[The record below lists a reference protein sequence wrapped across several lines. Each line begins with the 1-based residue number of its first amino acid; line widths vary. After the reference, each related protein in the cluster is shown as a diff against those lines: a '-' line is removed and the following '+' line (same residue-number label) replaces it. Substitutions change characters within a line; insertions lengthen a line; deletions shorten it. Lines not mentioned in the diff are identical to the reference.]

1 MRRYW
6 LIFAQA
12 VTVCLG
18 ILFVVTTLRPDLLRL
33 AGPAAGPQSA
43 AAAARPP
50 AARTQATA
58 SYADGV
64 ARAAPS
70 VVNVYTTKHVN
81 VPLIPLPDDPVLRQF
96 FGQVPGV
103 TRRQA
108 STSLGSGVIVNQ
120 DGYVLTNYH
129 VVQAAEAIE
138 VALSDGRRDTAKVV
152 GADPDTDLAVLKLAT
167 LRSLPAATLAPDRGL
182 RVGDV
187 VLAIGN
193 PFGVGQTTTL
203 GIVSAL
209 GRNGLGLNTYEN
221 FIQTDAAINP
231 GNSGGPLIDMRG
243 RVVGINTAIYSR
255 SGGSVGIGF
264 AIPSAMVRLVV
275 DSARAGV
282 KTVKRPWFGAR
293 LQSLTAEVAD
303 GLGLDR
309 PAGSV
314 VASVVDKGPADQAGL
329 KRSDVILSV
338 DGVNVDDPESFGYRF
353 ATRPIGGT
361 TMLSVLRG
369 GKRISIPVK
378 LVAAPETRPRDMV
391 KLTSRS
397 PLAGLTVGNMSPALA
412 EELSIET
419 GNDGVVVSEIEEGS
433 TAANVGFQRGDII
446 KALNGEQMTTSR
458 EVEAILRDRRRAW
471 EVTIIR
477 NGQTITSV
485 FPG

>member
-231 GNSGGPLIDMRG
+231 GNSGGALVDAAG
-243 RVVGINTAIYSR
+243 NLVGINTAIYSE
-255 SGGSVGIGF
+255 SGGSMGIGF
-264 AIPSAMVRLVV
+264 ATPIEIARKVMDEIVKTGAVKRGWLGVEPQDVTPEL
-275 DSARAGV
+275 ARA
-282 KTVKRPWFGAR
+282 F
-293 LQSLTAEVAD
+293 
-303 GLGLDR
+303 GLDR
-309 PAGSV
+309 DTAGV
-314 VASVVDKGPADQAGL
+314 IIAGVMRDGPAARGGL
-329 KRSDVILSV
+329 RVGDIVQSVNGKRMMDTASLLSEIAQLPPGQSAKLGILRSGKPAELAV
-338 DGVNVDDPESFGYRF
+338 VVG
-353 ATRPIGGT
+353 TRP
-361 TMLSVLRG
+361 
-369 GKRISIPVK
+369 GK
-378 LVAAPETRPRDMV
+378 PR
-391 KLTSRS
+391 
-397 PLAGLTVGNMSPALA
+397 
-412 EELSIET
+412 
-419 GNDGVVVSEIEEGS
+419 
-433 TAANVGFQRGDII
+433 
-446 KALNGEQMTTSR
+446 
-458 EVEAILRDRRRAW
+458 
-471 EVTIIR
+471 
-477 NGQTITSV
+477 
-485 FPG
+485 

>member
-50 AARTQATA
+50 AARAQATA

-231 GNSGGPLIDMRG
+231 GNSGGALVDAAG
-243 RVVGINTAIYSR
+243 NLVGINTAIYSE
-255 SGGSVGIGF
+255 SGGSMGIGF
-264 AIPSAMVRLVV
+264 ATPIEIARKVMDEIVKTGAVKRGWLGVEPQDVTPEL
-275 DSARAGV
+275 ARA
-282 KTVKRPWFGAR
+282 F
-293 LQSLTAEVAD
+293 
-303 GLGLDR
+303 GLDR
-309 PAGSV
+309 DTAGV
-314 VASVVDKGPADQAGL
+314 IIAGVMRDGPAARGGL
-329 KRSDVILSV
+329 RVGDIVQSVNGKRMMDTASLLSEIAQLPPGQSAKLGILRSGKPAELAV
-338 DGVNVDDPESFGYRF
+338 VVG
-353 ATRPIGGT
+353 TRP
-361 TMLSVLRG
+361 
-369 GKRISIPVK
+369 GK
-378 LVAAPETRPRDMV
+378 PR
-391 KLTSRS
+391 
-397 PLAGLTVGNMSPALA
+397 
-412 EELSIET
+412 
-419 GNDGVVVSEIEEGS
+419 
-433 TAANVGFQRGDII
+433 
-446 KALNGEQMTTSR
+446 
-458 EVEAILRDRRRAW
+458 
-471 EVTIIR
+471 
-477 NGQTITSV
+477 
-485 FPG
+485 